1 MNRIYDSERKS
12 EDDLMSNKFLDSIN
26 ASLLWTRSIAKTA
39 ISAEAWITEGVYVRR
54 LSGSLE
60 MNNEECPKF
69 GR

>member
-1 MNRIYDSERKS
+1 
-12 EDDLMSNKFLDSIN
+12 MSNKFLDSIN